1 MAVYNGEQ
9 FLKEQIESILSQL
22 SAKDELIIVDDC
34 SSDNSTGEIESF
46 NDNRIKLLRN
56 KNNLGHVK
64 TFERAV
70 LESKNLNIL
79 FADQDDI
86 WADGHVDLLLKMLNN
101 EKRPVLVYG
110 NFDEFGLDFF
120 VKTKGHVSRFPKL
133 KNSNLQFGIH
143 LLLGSTRMF
152 GCCLG
157 VNRNLIDLAMPF
169 PEKASSHDLWLG
181 YVAFRY
187 GKIFNHDKIITHR
200 RLHSNNVSQ
209 PRRNIFKIIADRAY
223 YIRKLYSL

>member
-86 WADGHVDLLLKMLNN
+86 WADGHVD
-101 EKRPVLVYG
+101 
-110 NFDEFGLDFF
+110 F
-120 VKTKGHVSRFPKL
+120 
-133 KNSNLQFGIH
+133 
-143 LLLGSTRMF
+143 
-152 GCCLG
+152 C
-157 VNRNLIDLAMPF
+157 
-169 PEKASSHDLWLG
+169 
-181 YVAFRY
+181 
-187 GKIFNHDKIITHR
+187 
-200 RLHSNNVSQ
+200 
-209 PRRNIFKIIADRAY
+209 
-223 YIRKLYSL
+223 